1 MNSSTIWTGVI
12 VVQPWSLHIVNIL
25 VFIESDEA
33 VEIGLGFVEVFK
45 AVLLT
50 PSGYILDYVPF
61 TEADVAIE
69 AEGDDITVAGIG
81 VMEEVAFLT
90 SSFDFRG
97 DRGHAFHPF
106 PFRRCMTYG
115 GQTVITNR
123 VLK

>member
-1 MNSSTIWTGVI
+1 
-12 VVQPWSLHIVNIL
+12 VVQPWSLHIVDIL

-33 VEIGLGFVEVFK
+33 VEIGLGFIQVFK

-50 PSGYILDYVPF
+50 PSGYILDYVSF

-90 SSFDFRG
+90 SSGNFRG
-97 DRGHAFHPF
+97 DGSTAFNTF

-115 GQTVITNR
+115 GQTVITDR